1 MKISIIK
8 NWTSQR
14 IKELDQLVRWI
25 NLEKQD

>member
-1 MKISIIK
+1 MKMSIIK
-8 NWTSQR
+8 KWISKR